1 MSFFSI
7 YREWITGIK
16 CDHLTLLVNV
26 TNSLGKLRP
35 KKITAERRV
44 KRKLLIN
51 WKISSKKESQISCLV
66 VLPRATRAL
75 TYSLLYY
82 STTNILWYY
91 LLMHVYI
98 SYESF
103 LIKLRKIKVVVPSSQ
118 NNKIKH
124 FGMPKSY

>member
-26 TNSLGKLRP
+26 TNSIGKLRP

-51 WKISSKKESQISCLV
+51 WKISSKKQS
-66 VLPRATRAL
+66 
-75 TYSLLYY
+75 
-82 STTNILWYY
+82 
-91 LLMHVYI
+91 
-98 SYESF
+98 
-103 LIKLRKIKVVVPSSQ
+103 
-118 NNKIKH
+118 
-124 FGMPKSY
+124 